1 MAAKS
6 YVGKNGE
13 TLWEVFAYARG
24 ELNSGI
30 KVEKTKTGVKTER
43 EAQRLFKELQR
54 ECEREVLIKQDFPR
68 KLRLISLSEPS
79 YRWSSGIVEP
89 PLASVAGLRASTAA

>member
-1 MAAKS
+1 VEENLYFKGSDKKLKVAAVANDKD
-6 YVGKNGE
+6 
-13 TLWEVFAYARG
+13 LD
-24 ELNSGI
+24 
-30 KVEKTKTGVKTER
+30 
-43 EAQRLFKELQR
+43 
-54 ECEREVLIKQDFPR
+54 QDFPR